1 MMDKSALGLDH
12 LTFRF
17 WLLGLAQAAHSIE
30 ETFTRLYDF
39 FWVATGRLHEI
50 VPAIAQTRMT
60 PRTFAL
66 LNMSFIAILLG
77 SVPFVRARKPLA
89 LGLAGIAAG
98 IEVLNGIGHTAG
110 AIWFRGYVP
119 GVATAPFLFVT
130 GVLVLRELIRDAGE
144 VNALTPSLFRK
155 ERE

>member
-1 MMDKSALGLDH
+1 MGTLGLDR

-30 ETFTRLYDF
+30 EVLARLYDF

-50 VPAIAQTRMT
+50 VPAITPVRMT

-66 LNMSFIAILLG
+66 LNLSFIAILLG
-77 SVPFVRARKPLA
+77 SVPFVRARKAPALA
-89 LGLAGIAAG
+89 LAGIAG
-98 IEVLNGIGHTAG
+98 VIEILNGIGHTTG

-130 GVLVLRELIRDAGE
+130 GVLVLRELFGGGGAVRAPNPTLSRG
-144 VNALTPSLFRK
+144 